1 MSKLF
6 DGDDSDSDVNIK
18 TDNPYAKNYDIWR
31 QKEELNKLKTVYGEE
46 ALNDYDDSSSSSS
59 EDEDAKELTEE
70 VEKDFFRTLACLK
83 NKDPKIYDKD
93 VNFFSENK
101 EQNTKKKKTK
111 PEKPITLRDHERKLL
126 LEGDIEDLG
135 NASERPQSPTFVEE
149 QKQIRDSLLKIVHD
163 DESENEKDS
172 EDFGGIF
179 HKREKTKED
188 KEKEEEEYRQWLAGK
203 KKELENKN
211 EESELKP
218 LKDYWNNPTLD
229 ENESF
234 LRDYLLNKRFL
245 DDEDDS
251 YIPSYEEIVHDS
263 DENLSEDEKNIE
275 AQEEFEHKYNFRF
288 EEPDQ
293 EFLKRYPRT
302 MEHSVRRKDDKRK
315 KKRAELKERKAQ
327 EKARKCEELKQL
339 KSLKRKEIEEKIQ
352 QLREITG
359 NEQICFQDEDIEG
372 DFDPEA
378 HDARMQEIFNNDFY
392 AVEESDQKPVFPEDD
407 DFMEDDWDNWK
418 GEQDDYDNAP
428 HCEDDDFNM
437 DCDYD
442 PTTKTTKNNDTQ
454 NMLIENSCS
463 KRNRRRKSKFAEVL
477 AQKKPV
483 FDPNDK
489 TYEEYLDEYYKL
501 DYEDMIGDLPCRFKY
516 KKVMPNSFGLTIDEI
531 LAAKDKELNSW
542 CSLKKAVQIR
552 PDHVEKYDQIAYE
565 RKSRNLALKKKALK
579 SLYQEPEEEDP
590 EIKSLTVDI
599 SENDKRK
606 TEEVEEWKMTVT

>member
-126 LEGDIEDLG
+126 LEGDIEDLD
-135 NASERPQSPTFVEE
+135 ASERPQSPTFVEE